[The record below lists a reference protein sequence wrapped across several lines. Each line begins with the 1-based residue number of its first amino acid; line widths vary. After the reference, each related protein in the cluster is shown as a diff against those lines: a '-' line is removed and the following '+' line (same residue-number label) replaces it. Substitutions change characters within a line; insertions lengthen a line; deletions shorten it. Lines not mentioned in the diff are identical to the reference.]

1 MQCRSEHDQWEQCL
15 NVWGTVCAA
24 VEVLHGAKISQTT
37 YMMDASW
44 KRGRINGPVLYRLY
58 GPCRSLMTLVRCW
71 SLTILTPTY
80 TNPHRNLGLCLDFQP
95 KSVFWHIKIVFR
107 LIWGNLDSEK
117 TCEMRFFCKS
127 SKHVIQVGLLLM
139 RLSLIALDIQVGF
152 QSVFCVT
159 CSTTHNDTV
168 KIRKTDVLR
177 SSWAESMMLLAGR
190 SWQHWEQ
197 QSLEPHW
204 NTQHH
209 TLTVWLLRGARW
221 SIMLPCWSVTS
232 PAYR

>member
-117 TCEMRFFCKS
+117 TCEMRFFANHQNMWFK
-127 SKHVIQVGLLLM
+127 
-139 RLSLIALDIQVGF
+139 LDF
-152 QSVFCVT
+152 YWCV
-159 CSTTHNDTV
+159 S
-168 KIRKTDVLR
+168 
-177 SSWAESMMLLAGR
+177 
-190 SWQHWEQ
+190 
-197 QSLEPHW
+197 
-204 NTQHH
+204 
-209 TLTVWLLRGARW
+209 VWLPWTFKLDFKVSFVSLAAQHTMTLSKLERRMCFGAAEQNPW
-221 SIMLPCWSVTS
+221 C
-232 PAYR
+232 Y